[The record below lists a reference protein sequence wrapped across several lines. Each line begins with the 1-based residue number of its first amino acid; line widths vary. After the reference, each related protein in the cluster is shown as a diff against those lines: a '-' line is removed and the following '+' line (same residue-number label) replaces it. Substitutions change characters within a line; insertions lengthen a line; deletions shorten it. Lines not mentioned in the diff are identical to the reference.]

1 MKSRIVAL
9 TLSASLASFSLF
21 ATAIAAEPPAKGD
34 AAAGATKAAVCG
46 ACHGATGNSVNP
58 EWPSLAGQ
66 HHGYISEQLALLK
79 AGVRVAPVMAPMAMA
94 LSNEDMADLGA
105 YFEQQTPA
113 GLEANADLWQAG
125 EKLYRGGDT
134 TRSIPGCLGCHGPN
148 GRGNGPA
155 HWPQIRS
162 QQSGYVV
169 NQLKNYAANA
179 RYVAANGQQPPA
191 NAQIMQTIALRLS
204 DADMKA
210 LAAYLQGLR

>member
-134 TRSIPGCLGCHGPN
+134 TRSIPGCLGCHGSWAPLSRRQQTRFLASITHTN
-148 GRGNGPA
+148 GLYGGEYAHEDVLIRIPA
-155 HWPQIRS
+155 EW
-162 QQSGYVV
+162 
-169 NQLKNYAANA
+169 AA
-179 RYVAANGQQPPA
+179 
-191 NAQIMQTIALRLS
+191 LL
-204 DADMKA
+204 
-210 LAAYLQGLR
+210 